1 VADLPETRV
10 SDAERDQVVASL
22 REHCAEG
29 RLTLDEFAD
38 RMGTAL
44 EARTKGELEPVLSDL
59 PMPTTPGSVV
69 PNRRARRWLVAF
81 MSGAD
86 MKGRWRAA
94 DHTTAVAVMGGCDM
108 DLRSA
113 EIEGG
118 EIRISAWALWGGID
132 IVVPEGIDVEV
143 TGLSVMGGRSV
154 KLKDVPLVPGS
165 PRVVIRAFPVM
176 GGVTVRSKPRRHLS
190 SDAPPSFGRR
200 TAQDRRSSDDHSL
213 SGDSRLSEDRR
224 LSEGQH
230 LPADPGTT

>member
-10 SDAERDQVVASL
+10 SDSERDQVVASL
-22 REHCAEG
+22 REHCVEG

-59 PMPTTPGSVV
+59 PVATTTSSVLPT
-69 PNRRARRWLVAF
+69 RRARRWLVAF

-113 EIEGG
+113 EIEGD
-118 EIRISAWALWGGID
+118 EIHISAWALCGGID

-165 PRVVIRAFPVM
+165 PRVVIRAFPIM
-176 GGVTVRSKPRRHLS
+176 GGVTVRSKPRRRLS
-190 SDAPPSFGRR
+190 AGVPPSVGRR
-200 TAQDRRSSDDHSL
+200 TAEDRRSLDDHSL
-213 SGDSRLSEDRR
+213 SEGRPRSEDRR
-224 LSEGQH
+224 LSEGRH
-230 LPADPGTT
+230 LPTDPGTT